1 VTLGFH
7 NNDKNLHRGP
17 SKQHSLQAAAMATL
31 NSAGPIAVAAGRCT
45 RVFEGIL
52 SDNFIDPPII
62 QQSDRFRLWA
72 GNIGARQVGKSSLDY
87 RLREASDV
95 ADMLSQLL
103 HGLQTQLDQWR
114 STKGNSLLSNRIRE
128 TIDDLYALLLIIRQ
142 PPPLDRYTKSEDVD
156 LSYFQEF
163 DARHV
168 REMYP
173 LLHSREWLVARL
185 ADANVRRR
193 QFLKYRELHNQKLSR
208 APETPDASQNDVLE
222 NEATSPLPKVPVL
235 AETAVTLHSEE
246 KESSTA
252 PTLADTVA
260 TPFFPKAETVISDE
274 SDEARSATT
283 FASYIG
289 GPGKTKLRIPPRP
302 SASLDGQI
310 FICPLCYFPEQV
322 KSDDGWKC
330 APASFSSSKDKS

>member
-1 VTLGFH
+1 MIHLA
-7 NNDKNLHRGP
+7 NDKNLH
-17 SKQHSLQAAAMATL
+17 HALQTAVMTTL
-31 NSAGPIAVAAGRCT
+31 DNIGPIAVAAGHCAR
-45 RVFEGIL
+45 FFKDIL
-52 SDNFIDPPII
+52 SGKSIDPQIE

-103 HGLQTQLDQWR
+103 HALQTQLAQWR
-114 STKGNSLLSNRIRE
+114 SAQGNSLLSNRIRE
-128 TIDDLYALLLIIRQ
+128 TVDDLYALLLIIRQ

-168 REMYP
+168 LEKYP
-173 LLHSREWLVARL
+173 LLHSRAWLVARL

-208 APETPDASQNDVLE
+208 APDTPDTSHNGIIE
-222 NEATSPLPKVPVL
+222 NEMTSPLPKAPV
-235 AETAVTLHSEE
+235 AAKTAATSHGEAI
-246 KESSTA
+246 ESSKT

-260 TPFFPKAETVISDE
+260 TSFFPKVETRVGDDSD
-274 SDEARSATT
+274 DARSATT
-283 FASYIG
+283 FATSVG
-289 GPGKTKLRIPPRP
+289 GPHRTTLRIPSRP

-322 KSDDGWKC
+322 KSDDGWK
-330 APASFSSSKDKS
+330 